1 MENNNKIKG
10 MENNFKIENC
20 LGFIANRFVKEFQ
33 RSFDTKLSQYGI
45 TCAQFCVLVK
55 LFEDDGLIQTKLA
68 ERLYI
73 ENPTLV
79 RTLDRLESSD
89 LIERRRDSDDR
100 RTYHIY
106 LLPKAKGLK
115 DIIEKAGAEMNK
127 KVTESFAPQEIDY
140 VRNSLIQLW
149 KNLAIKEYDKKTDHD
164 QLTL

>member
-1 MENNNKIKG
+1 

-33 RSFDTKLSQYGI
+33 RSFDAKLSRYGL

-55 LFEDDGLIQTKLA
+55 LFEEDGLTQTKLA

-89 LIERRRDSDDR
+89 LIERRRDEGDR

-106 LLPKAKGLK
+106 LLPKARELKGV
-115 DIIEKAGAEMNK
+115 IEKAGTEMNK
-127 KVTESFAPQEIDY
+127 KVIEGFDRHEIDD
-140 VRNSLIQLW
+140 VRNRLIQLW
-149 KNLAIKEYDKKTDHD
+149 RNLAKK
-164 QLTL
+164 